1 MRKVISFTPD
11 LQEKTIPRLRELFYG
26 KAATSLEYRDSFVI
40 NEAVDRFSEEN
51 AAELMSEKISALE
64 NEGKGLSKTVNFRAD
79 SYLKLS
85 SFSESLGISP
95 AETCRR
101 ILYYSADNI
110 EKIAP
115 IASPHEF
122 SQLKAKI
129 LLLEGHIKILEK
141 EISFAK
147 KAIGD
152 ITTEISNLEKGDAD
166 NDD

>member
-26 KAATSLEYRDSFVI
+26 KAATSLEYKDSFVI

-51 AAELMSEKISALE
+51 VAELMSEKISALE

-101 ILYYSADNI
+101 LLYHLADNFERTLSI
-110 EKIAP
+110 P
-115 IASPHEF
+115 LPHDHDL
-122 SQLKAKI
+122 SQLKAKV
-129 LLLEGHIKILEK
+129 LLLERHTKVLEK
-141 EISFAK
+141 EIAFTSEV
-147 KAIGD
+147 IRE
-152 ITTEISNLEKGDAD
+152 ITAEISRLEE
-166 NDD
+166 